1 MGTVQGEGAVQ
12 GTIEALGAE
21 PKPQGGKTR
30 GRRKRLLALVLL
42 LVILTIIGSTGTFF
56 FQARLGATGQVNKTA
71 TVQAYPGYLAGN
83 STLAFFDPLSREAGS
98 EWSSYSYESTG
109 ELCQFTRGAYHVS
122 QPPNGYIA
130 ICPTRRTFSNFAFEV
145 LSTITQGD
153 CGGVI
158 FRNESNMR
166 FYKLAICQDSAY
178 RVSKYSNT
186 SYITSKVG
194 KSSAIRI
201 GLGKP
206 NKIAVVASGSTM
218 TFYVNEQQIDQEQD
232 SSYTLGNIA
241 LIANPVYDHATD
253 VAYSNAR
260 LWTL

>member
-1 MGTVQGEGAVQ
+1 M
-12 GTIEALGAE
+12 
-21 PKPQGGKTR
+21 
-30 GRRKRLLALVLL
+30 
-42 LVILTIIGSTGTFF
+42 
-56 FQARLGATGQVNKTA
+56 
-71 TVQAYPGYLAGN
+71 
-83 STLAFFDPLSREAGS
+83 
-98 EWSSYSYESTG
+98 YESTG

-130 ICPTRRTFSNFAFEV
+130 ICHTRRAFSNFAFEV
-145 LSTITQGD
+145 LSTIAQGD

-158 FRNESNMR
+158 FRNDSNMR

-178 RVSKYSNT
+178 SVRKYSSDT
-186 SYITSKVG
+186 SHITLKVG

-206 NKIAVVASGSTM
+206 NKIAVVASQSHM

-241 LIANPVYDHATD
+241 LIASPGYSHVTD
-253 VAYSNAR
+253 VAYSNAKLWR
-260 LWTL
+260 L